1 MKKIY
6 IIPEV
11 EIYETAVCDML
22 LESSDYSFDRDGTGG
37 TVGEEDVLGR
47 DDSWRHGNN
56 NAWDQGW

>member
-22 LESSDYSFDRDGTGG
+22 LQSSGPNIAGTGSAN
-37 TVGEEDVLGR
+37 EIDVLGR
-47 DDSWRHGNN
+47 DDNWRHGNN

>member
-22 LESSDYSFDRDGTGG
+22 LQSSDPGFEDTGE
-37 TVGEEDVLGR
+37 TVGEGEELGR

>member
-22 LESSDYSFDRDGTGG
+22 LQSSGPGFEDTGE
-37 TVGEEDVLGR
+37 TVGEDEALGR